1 MFLTKNKLWFAFFI
15 AISIKIFDI
24 FDYIDYV
31 KVIKKQIIM
40 WADNETSDDLLGF
53 KVHADLLVDVI
64 NDENVLPVTIGVFG
78 DWGSGKSS
86 ILKIV
91 EKQLIGNNK
100 DGFRD
105 GTLVLY
111 FNGWV
116 FEGYDDA
123 KAALLESIIEKFAKH
138 KTLGSK
144 VKDETSKLLKSVKW
158 MRLMGLGFK
167 KIAVPAA
174 TAYLTGG
181 VSLIPY
187 LLKEF
192 SQLDATELSDK
203 LQGEG
208 AENFL
213 NSIIRKNE
221 DDEITMVR
229 EFREDFKKMLDKS
242 NIKKL
247 VVIIDDL
254 DRCTPDRLI
263 ENLEAIKLFL
273 NVDKT
278 AFVIGADPRI
288 VRHAIE
294 LRYKTDGIENSSDVE
309 SRNDRIVSD
318 YLEKLIQVPYYLP
331 KLTDNEVETYLSLLF
346 CQKELGSNFN
356 KVLEAFYSTREN
368 NRYDVFGLGDID
380 SILKPEEKS
389 KLTSSVSII
398 ASLAPIITEGLKGN
412 PRQIKRF
419 LNTYSLR
426 DRLVRVAKIYD
437 FKMDVLAK
445 LMVLEYSSQSL
456 FRQIYEWQ
464 STQKGESK
472 EIMELESLASK
483 NSIDIIKEKYS
494 ADWGTEKSVKWLNAE
509 PKLTGIDL
517 RDYYWITRDQLT
529 TSISGSSLISPH
541 IRSLVKKL
549 IEPVSGSALT
559 RTVSKEIKN
568 KLNDDDYTTLM
579 SLLEKELTK
588 APEKTEMH
596 EAFIELMAENCPNVI
611 DAYIRVIKKVDN
623 NKIPFSLAQNFKLI
637 ESKNS
642 GVKKLYN
649 LFSKESSIY
658 NNINADN

>member
-1 MFLTKNKLWFAFFI
+1 
-15 AISIKIFDI
+15 
-24 FDYIDYV
+24 
-31 KVIKKQIIM
+31 M

-53 KVHADLLVDVI
+53 KVHADLIVDVI
-64 NDENVLPVTIGVFG
+64 NDDDVLPVTIGVFG

-91 EKQLIGNNK
+91 EKELIGNAK
-100 DGFRD
+100 DGFKD

-144 VKDETSKLLKSVKW
+144 VKDETVKLFKSVKW

-187 LLKEF
+187 LLSEF
-192 SQLDATELSDK
+192 SQIEPAELANKLKGDDA
-203 LQGEG
+203 G
-208 AENFL
+208 NFL
-213 NSIIRKNE
+213 SSIIKKNE
-221 DDEITMVR
+221 EDEITMVR
-229 EFREDFKKMLDKS
+229 ELRDEFKKMLDKS
-242 NIKKL
+242 EIEKL

-309 SRNDRIVSD
+309 SRNERIVSD

-346 CQKELGSNFN
+346 CQKELGANFE
-356 KVLEAFYSTREN
+356 KVLKAFYLTREN
-368 NRYDVFGLGDID
+368 NRYDVFGLGDIG
-380 SILKPEEKS
+380 SILEPEEKS
-389 KLTSSVSII
+389 KLTNSVSII
-398 ASLAPIITEGLKGN
+398 ASLSPIITEGLKGN

-426 DRLVRVAKIYD
+426 DRLVRVAKMSD

-456 FRQIYEWQ
+456 FRQIYDWQ
-464 STQKGESK
+464 STQKGEPK
-472 EIMELESLASK
+472 EIKELESLASK
-483 NSIDIIKEKYS
+483 NSIDFIKEKYS
-494 ADWGTEKSVKWLNAE
+494 ADWGTEKIVKWLNAE

-529 TSISGSSLISPH
+529 SSISGSSLISPH

-559 RTVSKEIKN
+559 RTVTNEIKD
-568 KLNDDDYTTLM
+568 KLNEGDYETLI
-579 SLLEKELTK
+579 SLLEKELIK
-588 APEKTEMH
+588 APEKTEIH
-596 EAFIELMAENCPNVI
+596 EAFIELMSEKCPNVI
-611 DAYIRVIKKVDN
+611 EAYKRAIKNVDN
-623 NKIPFSLAQNFKLI
+623 NQIPFSLAQNFKLI
-637 ESKNS
+637 ESKNID
-642 GVKKLYN
+642 VKKLYKV
-649 LFSKESSIY
+649 FDKDSQIY
-658 NNINADN
+658 NAINNVD

>member
-1 MFLTKNKLWFAFFI
+1 
-15 AISIKIFDI
+15 
-24 FDYIDYV
+24 
-31 KVIKKQIIM
+31 M
-40 WADNETSDDLLGF
+40 WADNETSEDLLGF
-53 KVHADLLVDVI
+53 KVHADLIIDVI
-64 NDENVLPVTIGVFG
+64 NDDSILPVTIGVFG

-91 EKQLIGNNK
+91 EKELTNNSK
-100 DGFRD
+100 DGFKN

-123 KAALLESIIEKFAKH
+123 KAALLESIIEKFSKH
-138 KTLGSK
+138 KTLGNK
-144 VKDETSKLLKSVKW
+144 VVDETTKLFKSVKW
-158 MRLMGLGFK
+158 MRLLGLSFK
-167 KIAVPAA
+167 KVIVPGAS
-174 TAYLTGG
+174 AYLSGG

-187 LLKEF
+187 LLNEF
-192 SQLDATELSDK
+192 SQMNPSDLASK
-203 LQGEG
+203 LQGEE

-213 NSIIRKNE
+213 SSIIKKTE
-221 DDEITMVR
+221 DEDVKLVR
-229 EFREDFKKMLDKS
+229 EFRDDFKKMLDKS
-242 NIKKL
+242 DIEKL

-273 NVDKT
+273 NVEKT

-294 LRYKTDGIENSSDVE
+294 LRYKTDGIENSSDLE
-309 SRNDRIVSD
+309 SRNERIVSD

-346 CQKELGSNFN
+346 CQRELGSGFN
-356 KVLEAFYSTREN
+356 KVLNSFYAAREN

-380 SILKPEEKS
+380 SILEPEEKE
-389 KLTSSVSII
+389 KLTSSVSTI

-426 DRLVRVAKIYD
+426 DRLVRVAKIAD
-437 FKMDVLAK
+437 FKMEILAK

-464 STQKGESK
+464 SIQKGEPK
-472 EIMELESLASK
+472 ELSELEELASK
-483 NSIDIIKEKYS
+483 NDPEKIKEKYLS
-494 ADWGTEKSVKWLNAE
+494 DWGSDKVMRWLIAE
-509 PKLTGIDL
+509 PKLSNIDL

-541 IRSLVKKL
+541 IRLLVKKL
-549 IEPVSGSALT
+549 IEPVSGTALS
-559 RTVSKEIKN
+559 RTVINEIKD
-568 KLNDDDYTTLM
+568 KLNEGDYETLI

-588 APEKTEMH
+588 APEKVEIH
-596 EAFIELMAENCPNVI
+596 EAFCELMSEKCPDVI
-611 DAYIRVIKKVDN
+611 DAYKRVINKVDN
-623 NKIPFSLAQNFKLI
+623 SKIPFSLAQNFKLI
-637 ESKNS
+637 EFKNEE
-642 GVKKLYN
+642 VKKLYK
-649 LFSKESSIY
+649 LFKKESQIY
-658 NNINADN
+658 NAINIDN

>member
-1 MFLTKNKLWFAFFI
+1 
-15 AISIKIFDI
+15 
-24 FDYIDYV
+24 
-31 KVIKKQIIM
+31 M

-53 KVHADLLVDVI
+53 KVHADLIVDVI
-64 NDENVLPVTIGVFG
+64 NDNNVLPVTIGVFG

-91 EKQLIGNNK
+91 EKELIGNGE
-100 DGFRD
+100 DGFND

-111 FNGWV
+111 FNGWI

-138 KTLGSK
+138 KKLSSK
-144 VKDETSKLLKSVKW
+144 VKDETIKLLKSVKW

-181 VSLIPY
+181 ISLIPHI
-187 LLKEF
+187 LKEF
-192 SQLDATELSDK
+192 SQIEPTELVNK
-203 LQGEG
+203 LKGDE

-213 NSIIRKNE
+213 SSIIKKNE
-221 DDEITMVR
+221 EDEITMVR
-229 EFREDFKKMLDKS
+229 EFRDDFKKMLDKS
-242 NIKKL
+242 KIEKL

-294 LRYKTDGIENSSDVE
+294 LRYKTDGIENSPDVE
-309 SRNDRIVSD
+309 SRNERIVSD

-346 CQKELGSNFN
+346 CQKELGSGFN
-356 KVLEAFYSTREN
+356 KVLDAFYSSRAN
-368 NRYDVFGLGDID
+368 DRYGVFGLGDME
-380 SILKPEEKS
+380 SILESNEKD
-389 KLTSSVSII
+389 KLTTSVSII

-426 DRLVRVAKIYD
+426 DRLVRVAKISD
-437 FKMDVLAK
+437 FKMDILAK

-456 FRQIYEWQ
+456 FKQIYEWQ
-464 STQKGESK
+464 SSQKGEPAEITDLEVLASENKVK
-472 EIMELESLASK
+472 EIKDKYAS
-483 NSIDIIKEKYS
+483 
-494 ADWGTEKSVKWLNAE
+494 AWGTDKVLRWLNSE
-509 PKLTGIDL
+509 PKLTNTDL

-541 IRSLVKKL
+541 IRSLIKKL

-559 RTVSKEIKN
+559 RTVTNEIKD
-568 KLNDDDYTTLM
+568 KLSEGDYETLI

-588 APEKTEMH
+588 APEKTEIH
-596 EAFIELMAENCPNVI
+596 QAFIELISGNCPNI
-611 DAYIRVIKKVDN
+611 IEAYKRVIKQVDN
-623 NKIPFSLAQNFKLI
+623 TKIPFNLHNDYKLV
-637 ESKNS
+637 ESRNPEIKT
-642 GVKKLYN
+642 LYKI
-649 LFSKESSIY
+649 FTKESQIY
-658 NNINADN
+658 KAINNK

>member
-1 MFLTKNKLWFAFFI
+1 
-15 AISIKIFDI
+15 
-24 FDYIDYV
+24 
-31 KVIKKQIIM
+31 M

-53 KVHADLLVDVI
+53 KIHADLIVDVI
-64 NDENVLPVTIGVFG
+64 NDNDVLPVTIGVFG

-91 EKQLIGNNK
+91 EKELIGDGE
-100 DGFRD
+100 DGFND

-138 KTLGSK
+138 KNIGSK
-144 VKDETSKLLKSVKW
+144 VKDETIKLLKSVKW

-167 KIAVPAA
+167 KIAIPAA

-187 LLKEF
+187 LLNEF
-192 SQLDATELSDK
+192 SQIEPTELANK
-203 LQGEG
+203 LKGDE

-213 NSIIRKNE
+213 SSIIKKNE

-229 EFREDFKKMLDKS
+229 EFRDDFKKMLDKS
-242 NIKKL
+242 KIEKL

-294 LRYKTDGIENSSDVE
+294 LRYKTDGIENSPDIE
-309 SRNDRIVSD
+309 SRNERIVSD

-346 CQKELGSNFN
+346 CQKELGSDFN
-356 KVLEAFYSTREN
+356 KVLDAFYLSREN
-368 NRYDVFGLGDID
+368 NRYGVFGLGDME
-380 SILKPEEKS
+380 SILEPNEKD
-389 KLTSSVSII
+389 KLTKSVSII

-426 DRLVRVAKIYD
+426 DRLVRVAKISD
-437 FKMDVLAK
+437 FKMDILAK

-464 STQKGESK
+464 SSQKGEPAEIIDLEVLVSENKVK
-472 EIMELESLASK
+472 EIKDE
-483 NSIDIIKEKYS
+483 YTS
-494 ADWGTEKSVKWLNAE
+494 AWGTDKVLRWLNSE
-509 PKLTGIDL
+509 PKLTNVDL

-541 IRSLVKKL
+541 IRSLIKKL
-549 IEPVSGSALT
+549 MEPVSGTALT
-559 RTVSKEIKN
+559 RTVTNEIKD
-568 KLNDDDYTTLM
+568 KLSEGDYETLI

-588 APEKTEMH
+588 APEKTEIH
-596 EAFIELMAENCPNVI
+596 QAFIELIAGNCPNI
-611 DAYIRVIKKVDN
+611 IEAYKRTIKKVDN
-623 NKIPFSLAQNFKLI
+623 NKIPFNLHNDYKLV
-637 ESKNS
+637 ESRNPEIKT
-642 GVKKLYN
+642 LYKI
-649 LFSKESSIY
+649 FTKESQIY
-658 NNINADN
+658 KAINNDK

>member
-1 MFLTKNKLWFAFFI
+1 
-15 AISIKIFDI
+15 
-24 FDYIDYV
+24 
-31 KVIKKQIIM
+31 
-40 WADNETSDDLLGF
+40 
-53 KVHADLLVDVI
+53 
-64 NDENVLPVTIGVFG
+64 
-78 DWGSGKSS
+78 
-86 ILKIV
+86 
-91 EKQLIGNNK
+91 
-100 DGFRD
+100 
-105 GTLVLY
+105 
-111 FNGWV
+111 
-116 FEGYDDA
+116 
-123 KAALLESIIEKFAKH
+123 
-138 KTLGSK
+138 
-144 VKDETSKLLKSVKW
+144 

>member
-1 MFLTKNKLWFAFFI
+1 
-15 AISIKIFDI
+15 
-24 FDYIDYV
+24 
-31 KVIKKQIIM
+31 M

-53 KVHADLLVDVI
+53 KIHADLIVDVI
-64 NDENVLPVTIGVFG
+64 NDNDVLPVTIGVFG

-91 EKQLIGNNK
+91 EKELIGDGE
-100 DGFRD
+100 DGFND

-138 KTLGSK
+138 KNIGSK
-144 VKDETSKLLKSVKW
+144 VKDETIKLLKSVKW

-167 KIAVPAA
+167 KIAIPAA

-187 LLKEF
+187 LLNEF
-192 SQLDATELSDK
+192 SQIEPTELANK
-203 LQGEG
+203 LKGDE

-213 NSIIRKNE
+213 SSIIKKNE

-229 EFREDFKKMLDKS
+229 EFRDDFKKMLDKS
-242 NIKKL
+242 KIEKL

-294 LRYKTDGIENSSDVE
+294 LRYKTDGIENSPDIE
-309 SRNDRIVSD
+309 SRNERIVSD

-346 CQKELGSNFN
+346 CQKELGSDFN
-356 KVLEAFYSTREN
+356 KVLDAFYLSREN
-368 NRYDVFGLGDID
+368 NRYGVFGLGDME
-380 SILKPEEKS
+380 SILEPNEKD
-389 KLTSSVSII
+389 KLTKSVSII

-426 DRLVRVAKIYD
+426 DRLVRVAKISD
-437 FKMDVLAK
+437 FKMDILAK

-464 STQKGESK
+464 SSQKGEPAEIIDLEVLVSENKVK
-472 EIMELESLASK
+472 EIK
-483 NSIDIIKEKYS
+483 DKYTS
-494 ADWGTEKSVKWLNAE
+494 AWGTDKVLRWLNSE
-509 PKLTGIDL
+509 PKLTNVDL

-541 IRSLVKKL
+541 IRSLIKKL
-549 IEPVSGSALT
+549 IEPVSGTTLT
-559 RTVSKEIKN
+559 RTVTNEIKD
-568 KLNDDDYTTLM
+568 KLSEGDYETLI

-588 APEKTEMH
+588 APEKTEIH
-596 EAFIELMAENCPNVI
+596 QAFIELIAGNCPNI
-611 DAYIRVIKKVDN
+611 IEAYKRTIKKVDN
-623 NKIPFSLAQNFKLI
+623 NKIPFNLHNDYKLV
-637 ESKNS
+637 ESRNPEIKT
-642 GVKKLYN
+642 LYKI
-649 LFSKESSIY
+649 FTKESQIY
-658 NNINADN
+658 KAINNDK

>member
-1 MFLTKNKLWFAFFI
+1 
-15 AISIKIFDI
+15 
-24 FDYIDYV
+24 
-31 KVIKKQIIM
+31 M

-53 KVHADLLVDVI
+53 KVHADLIVDVI
-64 NDENVLPVTIGVFG
+64 NDNDVLPVTIGVFG

-91 EKQLIGNNK
+91 EKELIEDDK
-100 DGFRD
+100 DGFKD
-105 GTLVLY
+105 GNLVLY

-138 KTLGSK
+138 KKLGSK
-144 VKDETSKLLKSVKW
+144 VKDEAVKLLKSVKW

-187 LLKEF
+187 LLNEF
-192 SQLDATELSDK
+192 SKIKPAELADK
-203 LQGEG
+203 LKGDE
-208 AENFL
+208 AESFL
-213 NSIIRKNE
+213 SGIIKKNE
-221 DDEITMVR
+221 EDEINMVR
-229 EFREDFKKMLDKS
+229 EFRDDFKKMLDKS
-242 NIKKL
+242 KIEKL

-294 LRYKTDGIENSSDVE
+294 LRYKTDGIENSPDVE
-309 SRNDRIVSD
+309 SRNERIVSD

-346 CQKELGSNFN
+346 CQKELGSDFN
-356 KVLEAFYSTREN
+356 KVLEAFYLSREN
-368 NRYDVFGLGDID
+368 NRYGVFGLGDME
-380 SILKPEEKS
+380 SILKSNEKD
-389 KLTSSVSII
+389 KLTKSVSII

-426 DRLVRVAKIYD
+426 DRLVRVAKIAD
-437 FKMDVLAK
+437 FKMDILAK

-464 STQKGESK
+464 SSQKGEPK
-472 EIMELESLASK
+472 ELKELESLASK
-483 NSIDIIKEKYS
+483 NNIEIIKEKYS
-494 ADWGTEKSVKWLNAE
+494 ADWGKDKTIKWLNAE
-509 PKLTGIDL
+509 PKLTDIDL

-529 TSISGSSLISPH
+529 TSISGSSLVPPH

-549 IEPVSGSALT
+549 IEPVAGAALT
-559 RTVSKEIKN
+559 RTVGNEIKD
-568 KLNDDDYTTLM
+568 KLSEGDYETLI

-588 APEKTEMH
+588 APEKTEIH
-596 EAFIELMAENCPNVI
+596 EAFIELISQKCPDVI
-611 DAYIRVIKKVDN
+611 DAYTRVINKVDN
-623 NKIPFSLAQNFKLI
+623 KKIPFSLAQNFKLI
-637 ESKNS
+637 ESKNVE
-642 GVKKLYN
+642 VKNLYKVFKKDSQIFN
-649 LFSKESSIY
+649 A
-658 NNINADN
+658 INGDN